1 MKREG
6 FLACSVLIGS
16 LLIPACRKAQ
26 DGSSPPAAAVI
37 AEINETAVSEATGVK
52 IRVLKTESVGVSPV
66 NRFYWIQVEGR
77 PLRDKLLEISRL
89 ALDQIIAAHPKLY
102 HSFTFHFA
110 SADESRGAADLKKCY
125 ARTTFLPEGNWQ
137 KVGRVPI
144 DGYDAYVLAYEA
156 EDIRQR

>member
-16 LLIPACRKAQ
+16 LLIPSCRKAQ
-26 DGSSPPAAAVI
+26 DAPAPPAAAI
-37 AEINETAVSEATGVK
+37 AEINEAAVSEATGVK

-125 ARTTFLPEGNWQ
+125 ARTTFLPEGDWQ
-137 KVGRVPI
+137 KVGRVPS
-144 DGYDAYVLAYEA
+144 
-156 EDIRQR
+156 